1 MTFLL
6 FSFRA
11 AFSPAAFIKTSR
23 PPWFEAGRQQD
34 CSEFLRFLL
43 NSLYEQEKAD
53 RAVLQCDQRW
63 ITGGSVTSEE
73 ENPIKIDSPST
84 STSSSEEQK
93 DQSPLLQR
101 WITEKDLTAQRAN
114 GQVTDSAGSAVS
126 LSNSHS
132 ESTDSGIQSVGGDG
146 SHDCDK
152 KLSLIHQ
159 IFGGKMT
166 TTYKCLLCC
175 TESHHQNFF
184 TDIHLAFPSDP
195 VSDTKLNLETL
206 LQYYL
211 AAEKLQG
218 DNRYHCDSCAGLQEA
233 ERTLRVT
240 ESPQHLLLTLL
251 RFRFDRL
258 LQRRGK
264 ITAQVEYPQQL
275 ELPVNGNMEMYILYA
290 VVIHS
295 GLTLDGGHYYTLA
308 RSSQTDVLNSTWYM
322 FNDSQVTYT
331 DFQSLIELSKKY
343 PTDTPYLLWY
353 RRASDGISLNELPPL
368 VLAADLK
375 QQVDFD
381 NLKFSREKQMPA
393 KHQRHWPRNNDND
406 DDDVSGHFH
415 DNTGSRFVF

>member
-1 MTFLL
+1 MI
-6 FSFRA
+6 RM
-11 AFSPAAFIKTSR
+11 I
-23 PPWFEAGRQQD
+23 
-34 CSEFLRFLL
+34 
-43 NSLYEQEKAD
+43 
-53 RAVLQCDQRW
+53 
-63 ITGGSVTSEE
+63 
-73 ENPIKIDSPST
+73 
-84 STSSSEEQK
+84 
-93 DQSPLLQR
+93 
-101 WITEKDLTAQRAN
+101 
-114 GQVTDSAGSAVS
+114 
-126 LSNSHS
+126 
-132 ESTDSGIQSVGGDG
+132 
-146 SHDCDK
+146 
-152 KLSLIHQ
+152 LIL
-159 IFGGKMT
+159 K
-166 TTYKCLLCC
+166 
-175 TESHHQNFF
+175 S
-184 TDIHLAFPSDP
+184 
-195 VSDTKLNLETL
+195 
-206 LQYYL
+206 
-211 AAEKLQG
+211 G